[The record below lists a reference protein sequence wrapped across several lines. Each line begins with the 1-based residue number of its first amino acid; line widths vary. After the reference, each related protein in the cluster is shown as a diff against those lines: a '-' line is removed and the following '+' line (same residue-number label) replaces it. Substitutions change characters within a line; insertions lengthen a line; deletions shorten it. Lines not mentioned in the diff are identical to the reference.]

1 MRNRFRFA
9 GLLRGIPVSAGAF
22 LFTAAAAGLVASQ
35 ATGQTSGQRAF
46 PGQSSQVQVAY
57 AENPGEA
64 AARQGEAAARQG
76 EAAARQGTVHRDSQ
90 VVPAG
95 GHMLHKRQHVCP
107 KGGCGPGG
115 TCQGTCV
122 VRPGRFGYYATQWRA
137 WPGDEGVRQTS
148 LQQMTPVSPP
158 ASAIPSV
165 DEEALM
171 PSSLMPDDDE
181 QSFGSDNF
189 GFEEVNPAPQL
200 PPPGLPQNQV
210 PAPGDTE
217 PDSAEGDG
225 AADGDS
231 ATPAA
236 PGRASLFDKDPPAE
250 KPSLFDEPA
259 APQTKPEMPEA
270 PADDKKDD
278 KKDESLDNLF
288 DDFGRASKLRSDS
301 LRQRLAVA
309 NQTAARQQ
317 AQQRA
322 DTRTASG
329 WMPRQLPDAS
339 ASQPINRGPSLDQP
353 SQVVPTSALQQTGAR
368 SNPLR

>member
-1 MRNRFRFA
+1 M
-9 GLLRGIPVSAGAF
+9 
-22 LFTAAAAGLVASQ
+22 FTAAAAGLVTSP

-57 AENPGEA
+57 AENP
-64 AARQGEAAARQG
+64 GEAAARQG

-171 PSSLMPDDDE
+171 PSSLMPDDGE

-217 PDSAEGDG
+217 PDSAEGNG
-225 AADGDS
+225 AAQGDS

-259 APQTKPEMPEA
+259 APQTKPDMPEA
-270 PADDKKDD
+270 PADD